1 MKKIGNILL
10 VLVISTIVF
19 LLGFSHK
26 ISRQPY
32 TLYNVYLDGELL
44 GVIESK
50 SELENYINSQ
60 ANTIRENVLKYEI
73 ELAAIDTYTK
83 YYALFDIS
91 TFNEKEVLDFLK
103 TYKTEYNITDIDID
117 NVETYYDKKLYNY
130 TESEINDIRE
140 YTKTNNIYKHVSNV
154 YNPNGIEIRKTYTY
168 KKDFVSVK
176 EIYKKIIEKKS
187 CTVAGYVFTIK
198 STNEELDDI
207 VIYTIDDKIFSD
219 AIENLITIFVPE
231 DTYKQ
236 YKNNTQPEIVT
247 TGSRIDNVYVEED
260 ITYKAVNIPVEEK
273 IYTDAKELS
282 EFLLYGDNFTQEI
295 VKVKVGDSIETLA
308 LNNKISVQEF
318 LIFNS
323 QYTSRDNLLVAGTDV
338 VISNI
343 DPKIQIVTESYE
355 VVDKETSF
363 NTTEQYDSN
372 LTQGTILV
380 TQEGKNGLERV
391 TQNVKTVNGLISYVD
406 PVDKQVLTTPI
417 PKIINIGTKYVPNV
431 GSTTSWG
438 WPTNSGYTI
447 TSYYGYRAPIPG
459 LYGSTNFHSGLD
471 IAGTGYGSPV
481 KATNNGTIY
490 SITPEWVNGVKN
502 SYGNHII
509 INHNNGYYTL
519 YAHMS
524 SFEPSITVGSTVTRD
539 SIIGYV
545 GCTGTCSGPHV
556 HYEIR
561 TCPSYGC
568 ITDPLRYY
576 R

>member
-73 ELAAIDTYTK
+73 ELTAIDTYTK

>member
-1 MKKIGNILL
+1 MKKVGNILL

-26 ISRQPY
+26 TSKQPY

-50 SELENYINSQ
+50 SELESYINAQ
-60 ANTIRENVLKYEI
+60 ANAIRENVLKYEI
-73 ELAAIDTYTK
+73 ELTAIDTYIK
-83 YYALFDIS
+83 YSTLFDIS
-91 TFNEKEVLDFLK
+91 TFSEKEVIEFLK
-103 TYKTEYNITDIDID
+103 KYKSEYNITDIDID
-117 NVETYYDKKLYNY
+117 NMETYYDEKLYNY
-130 TESEINDIRE
+130 KQSEINNMRE
-140 YTKTNNIYKHVSNV
+140 YIKTNNIYKHVSSV

-168 KKDFVSVK
+168 KKDFISVK

-187 CTVAGYVFTIK
+187 CTVAGYAFTIK
-198 STNEELDDI
+198 STNDELEDI
-207 VIYTIDDKIFSD
+207 IIYTIDDKIFSD
-219 AIENLITIFVPE
+219 AIENLITIFVNE

-247 TGSRIDNVYVEED
+247 TGSRIDNVYVEEE

-273 IYTDAKELS
+273 IYTDSKELS

-295 VKVKVGDSIETLA
+295 VKVKVGDSIDTLA
-308 LNNKISVQEF
+308 FNNEISVQEF
-318 LIFNS
+318 LIFNP

-355 VVDKETSF
+355 VVDKETNF
-363 NTTEQYDSN
+363 NTTEQYDST
-372 LTQGTILV
+372 LTQGTVIV

-391 TQNVKTVNGLISYVD
+391 TQNVKTVNGAISYVD
-406 PVDKQVLTTPI
+406 PVDKQTLTTSV

-459 LYGSTNFHSGLD
+459 LYGSVNFHSGLD
-471 IAGTGYGSPV
+471 IAGTGYGSPIR
-481 KATNNGTIY
+481 ATNNGTIY
-490 SITPEWVNGVKN
+490 SMTTEWTNGKWS

-509 INHNNGYYTL
+509 INHNNGYYTV

-524 SFEPSITVGSTVTRD
+524 RFDPNIAVGSTVKRGD
-539 SIIGYV
+539 VIGYV
-545 GCTGTCSGPHV
+545 GCTGACSGPHV